1 MDDRLS
7 MGLYINLLGMIDF
20 WINKKCCRL
29 SLSTFFP
36 MSLQECIIKFAR
48 LLRQNEVFLSSPV
61 MNSDEMVM
69 TKD

>member
-7 MGLYINLLGMIDF
+7 MGLYVNLLGMVDF

-29 SLSTFFP
+29 SLATFFP
-36 MSLQECIIKFAR
+36 ISLQECIIRFVR
-48 LLRQNEVFLSSPV
+48 PLILNEVFLSSRV
-61 MNSDEMVM
+61 MNSDEMAM